1 MVEHIDRSQPLG
13 THIVIL
19 DDNTTSFR
27 FQDKTAKQG
36 EYFALVGRADE
47 MMTQHGTHC
56 WSINPCSN
64 FWGHMGEM
72 PEFKLN
78 LQLIYGACFG
88 FIATHKEELDTK
100 FGQVKDDVERSLRFH
115 RMDGRTLRFMLYTL
129 TKKKK
134 GGTFAVDAGG
144 ISASLGSAAAW
155 EQDCQRASAR
165 IVEEFGAYLTT
176 KVATDGS
183 TQVYFQGSPRVPM
196 AVLPPKPVSTQ
207 GDLALEDVDG
217 VLRQTL
223 TGGKLLF
230 CRLEMLRKVPG
241 AFSNGNFVPVSA
253 VSGFKTEWTTRTTVL
268 HILGSKLQAPARK
281 RLLGKAVCRP
291 EGPLVRKAMML
302 LLKTKGKWTPAITK
316 WAATARGSRRATSS
330 Q

>member
-1 MVEHIDRSQPLG
+1 MLEYYLPYNITQAQEMARPVHIAMRSHAKANIVLSTLAKARKAFGEGQHFNVYATLEQRPSYETAVAETVNAGWAILHIGPRGADAVVEHIDRSQPLG

-115 RMDGRTLRFMLYTL
+115 RMDG
-129 TKKKK
+129 
-134 GGTFAVDAGG
+134 
-144 ISASLGSAAAW
+144 
-155 EQDCQRASAR
+155 Q
-165 IVEEFGAYLTT
+165 
-176 KVATDGS
+176 
-183 TQVYFQGSPRVPM
+183 
-196 AVLPPKPVSTQ
+196 
-207 GDLALEDVDG
+207 
-217 VLRQTL
+217 
-223 TGGKLLF
+223 
-230 CRLEMLRKVPG
+230 
-241 AFSNGNFVPVSA
+241 
-253 VSGFKTEWTTRTTVL
+253 
-268 HILGSKLQAPARK
+268 
-281 RLLGKAVCRP
+281 
-291 EGPLVRKAMML
+291 
-302 LLKTKGKWTPAITK
+302 
-316 WAATARGSRRATSS
+316 
-330 Q
+330 